1 MDDKR
6 GEPRQATS
14 QAVDANKAHCC
25 KTDPV
30 TGAPTVRASL
40 FITLVLMG
48 LSIAQLVIVF
58 VFRTTQDILMSTSW
72 HMISSYLYVI
82 CFYMWLYGHVLVTIF
97 RNFCSSKEEK
107 AAADKRLVFSRW
119 ALAIIL
125 ISYTVSVVETFL
137 TMPYREPS
145 YASD

>member
-1 MDDKR
+1 MSQPA
-6 GEPRQATS
+6 GE
-14 QAVDANKAHCC
+14 KKWHCF
-25 KTDPV
+25 KTDV
-30 TGAPTVRASL
+30 VAGASTIKAAL
-40 FITLVLMG
+40 FITIVLMG

-97 RNFCSSKEEK
+97 RNFCSSNEERT
-107 AAADKRLVFSRW
+107 AANKRLVLSRW

-125 ISYTVSVVETFL
+125 ISYIVSVVETFL

>member
-1 MDDKR
+1 M
-6 GEPRQATS
+6 S
-14 QAVDANKAHCC
+14 QAAGKKKWHCF
-25 KTDPV
+25 KTDV
-30 TGAPTVRASL
+30 VAGAPTIKAAL
-40 FITLVLMG
+40 FITIVLMG

-72 HMISSYLYVI
+72 HMTSSYLYVI

-97 RNFCSSKEEK
+97 RNFCSSNEEK
-107 AAADKRLVFSRW
+107 AAANKRLVLSRW